1 MRSLTYTTTVGRL
14 RKRIEFKDHTIKRLR
29 DQRNILRRAAQAPVK
44 GTQES
49 HKERDELRESSPIL
63 VRNSYTIC

>member
-29 DQRNILRRAAQAPVK
+29 DQRNILRRAAQAPMQ

-49 HKERDELRESSPIL
+49 RKERDEMRESSPIF
-63 VRNSYTIC
+63 VRNSYRIC